1 MGGQSPVNYTH
12 GFQPFTGVKFVQ
24 RFGLYQAILR
34 LHLQYNFY
42 EKLYVTLM
50 ADVGANEWFLDDM
63 LDNRNWVV
71 GYGAKFSY
79 DSFIG
84 PVEVSIMGS
93 NIYKDV
99 SFFINLGYWF

>member
-1 MGGQSPVNYTH
+1 MN
-12 GFQPFTGVKFVQ
+12 GFQPFSGVKFVQ
-24 RFGLYQAILR
+24 KYGLYQAILR
-34 LHLQYNFY
+34 FHVQYNFY
-42 EKLYVTLM
+42 KKLYVTFMGDL
-50 ADVGANEWFLDDM
+50 GANEWYAEDLFDSK
-63 LDNRNWVV
+63 NWVV